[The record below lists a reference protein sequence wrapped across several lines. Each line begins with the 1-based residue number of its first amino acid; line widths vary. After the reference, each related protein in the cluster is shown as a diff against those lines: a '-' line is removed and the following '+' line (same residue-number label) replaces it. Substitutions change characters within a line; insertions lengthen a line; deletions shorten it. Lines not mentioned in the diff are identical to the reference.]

1 VYAPPRRAAPE
12 RKTSEER
19 LRAAVPPSSASC
31 LGWIILYTFYVL
43 DPIVGSSVVAAT
55 ETAEK
60 VAVTK
65 HAAYKEFDKQA
76 RGKAVIEF

>member
-1 VYAPPRRAAPE
+1 M
-12 RKTSEER
+12 
-19 LRAAVPPSSASC
+19 
-31 LGWIILYTFYVL
+31 
-43 DPIVGSSVVAAT
+43 VGSSVVAAT